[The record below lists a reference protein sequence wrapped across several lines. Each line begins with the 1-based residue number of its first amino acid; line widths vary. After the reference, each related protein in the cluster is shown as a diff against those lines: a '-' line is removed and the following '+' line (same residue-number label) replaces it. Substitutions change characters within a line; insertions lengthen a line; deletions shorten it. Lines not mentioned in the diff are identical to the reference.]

1 MPNHHRG
8 WRWCPPTCYFT
19 GGRYASDWCYKTFQ
33 SPVNMARGATM
44 PCIIQARA
52 YLQLLCRD
60 PFPPLDLVF
69 RFQRRKLGGE
79 GRGGSHPLEQAQAAL
94 QSAAKLANLLIK
106 SQKSYTNYV
115 RSRRYLRSGR
125 GWRGPGGRPV
135 RAGAMPREIITLQ
148 VGQCGNQVR
157 EGESLAFGACPASA
171 LPGIGRYAGRSWDT
185 CGSADRDGVL
195 AQALSGAW
203 HQQRRHSSGVCAVGG
218 CWRSQGRVFLPGGR

>member
-8 WRWCPPTCYFT
+8 WRWCPPTCYFA
-19 GGRYASDWCYKTFQ
+19 GGRYASDWYYKTFQ

-44 PCIIQARA
+44 PCIIQAGLTCNCCVGIPSRHSIS
-52 YLQLLCRD
+52 Y
-60 PFPPLDLVF
+60 F

-79 GRGGSHPLEQAQAAL
+79 GRDGSHRLEQAKVPL
-94 QSAAKLANLLIK
+94 QTAAKPANLLIK
-106 SQKSYTNYV
+106 RQNSYTNYV

-218 CWRSQGRVFLPGGR
+218 CW